1 MRKPRTPAKSAR
13 RSEDQERTVQSSIS
27 LRPSQ
32 WERLDVLADLTRWG
46 RSGTVAEAVELLTEL
61 PVTLTQRLA
70 TLKRTTAASTLQAR
84 LRTAVEEA
92 VAAAE
97 DELGNDP
104 HAEFAAALIA
114 VGKSVR
120 QSPAAGM
127 SEEELIE
134 AAADAKRASRRERR
148 RRAAR

>member
-1 MRKPRTPAKSAR
+1 MRKPHTPVKSAKR
-13 RSEDQERTVQSSIS
+13 AEEQERTIQSSIS

-61 PVTLTQRLA
+61 PVTVTQRLA
-70 TLKRTTAASTLQAR
+70 TLKRTTAASTLQER
-84 LRTAVEEA
+84 LRAAVEEA

-114 VGKSVR
+114 VGESVR

-134 AAADAKRASRRERR
+134 AADDAKRASRRERR
-148 RRAAR
+148 RRAGR